1 MFFSCVVKVRAL
13 SFMENQSASAT
24 TALATN
30 RSPPRRN
37 VSLRSELALSI
48 IENQSTSATTALPI
62 WCPCSGT
69 CTNL

>member
-30 RSPPRRN
+30 RSPPQRN
-37 VSLRSELALSI
+37 VSLRSEH
-48 IENQSTSATTALPI
+48 
-62 WCPCSGT
+62 CP
-69 CTNL
+69 L